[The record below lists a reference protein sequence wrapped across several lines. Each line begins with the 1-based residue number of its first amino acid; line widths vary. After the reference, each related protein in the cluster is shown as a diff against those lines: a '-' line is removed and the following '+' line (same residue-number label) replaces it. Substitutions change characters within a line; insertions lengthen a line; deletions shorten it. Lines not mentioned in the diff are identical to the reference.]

1 MFAGKSTYLINTAN
15 DIIKTGIESKEILMI
30 NHSYDN
36 RYTSNSNICTHD
48 GVEMSSISLEY
59 LNELLIDV
67 KYIKTMENV
76 NYIFIDEGQ
85 FFNDLYEVVKKLLT
99 IYKKTIYIC
108 GLDGDYKQEQFVS
121 SRIFDL
127 IPYASTLTKLNSR
140 CSICNNIAPFTK
152 RRNNSNI
159 QILIGGALEYKPV
172 CLNHLYD

>member
-1 MFAGKSTYLINTAN
+1 MNLGQYIANT
-15 DIIKTGIESKEILMI
+15 L
-30 NHSYDN
+30 
-36 RYTSNSNICTHD
+36 
-48 GVEMSSISLEY
+48 LEQDKQT
-59 LNELLIDV
+59 IA
-67 KYIKTMENV
+67 
-76 NYIFIDEGQ
+76 IFPGA
-85 FFNDLYEVVKKLLT
+85 FKPPHRGHFEVVKKLLT